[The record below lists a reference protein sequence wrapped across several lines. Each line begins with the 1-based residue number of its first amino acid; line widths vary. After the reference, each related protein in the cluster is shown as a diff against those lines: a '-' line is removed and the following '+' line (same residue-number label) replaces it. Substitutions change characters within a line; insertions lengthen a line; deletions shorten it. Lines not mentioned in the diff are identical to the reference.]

1 MNEALVSHR
10 GPGHLWLAS
19 LGQRGMALGL
29 TRIQAILERLD
40 RPDARMPCVVVAGT
54 DGKGSTSSMLAALLR
69 EAGLR
74 VGHYTSPHL
83 VETRERVRVGDAC
96 VSAEALDDALVAVQ
110 NAAQVLEPTPFE
122 ALTAAALVAFAA
134 AEVDIAVLEVGLG
147 GRLDAVNATE
157 PIVSVVTH
165 LSHDH
170 TAILGAT
177 LAEIAWEKTAVAR
190 NGRIL
195 VAAQA
200 VLVKNA
206 LRKHGLT
213 PRVLLLGQHASV
225 EPRGL
230 VGANWLQGGLLTGP
244 LLPGPLDVEIALPGA
259 HQLENAGLAVLA
271 YQGVTEWYEAQGRE
285 LADIDEVLGALAHSD
300 WPCRAEVIS
309 NDPTVVLDAAH
320 NPAGIAALAALLA
333 ERGNRWQIVLAVR
346 KDRVAADIVRA
357 LAPVASGFWL
367 PRMAGETLL
376 DAAELAAVV
385 DAVAPGAQV
394 AVANMTRCLAQ
405 AQTEAVAGCGVA
417 ITGSQHAL
425 GEWLQA
431 GTIAS
436 PRLNHRLGLDQTR
449 ENA

>member
-29 TRIQAILERLD
+29 GRIHAMLERLG
-40 RPDARMPCVVVAGT
+40 RPDQRMPCVVVAGS
-54 DGKGSTSSMLAALLR
+54 DGKGSTSAMLAALLR
-69 EAGLR
+69 DAGLR

-83 VETRERVRVGDAC
+83 VETRERVRVGATCVPADLLDA
-96 VSAEALDDALVAVQ
+96 AL
-110 NAAQVLEPTPFE
+110 AQVHAQAEDLEPTPFE
-122 ALTAAALVAFAA
+122 ALTAAALVVFAQA
-134 AEVDIAVLEVGLG
+134 GIDIAVLEVGLG

-170 TAILGAT
+170 MAILGNT
-177 LAEIAWEKTAVAR
+177 LQQIAWEKVAVAR
-190 NGRIL
+190 DGRTL

-213 PRVLLLGQHASV
+213 PRLVLLGQDMHEAS
-225 EPRGL
+225 RGL
-230 VGANWLQGGLLTGP
+230 VANWHQAGVLTGP
-244 LLPGPLDVEIALPGA
+244 TLPGPLDVEIALPGV
-259 HQLENAGLAVLA
+259 HQLENAALAVLA
-271 YQGVTEWYEAQGRE
+271 YQGVAQWFAVAGRA
-285 LADIDEVLGALAHSD
+285 LPGVDEVVAALAESD
-300 WPCRAEVIS
+300 WPCRAEVIATE
-309 NDPTVVLDAAH
+309 PTVVLDAAH

-333 ERGNRWQIVLAVR
+333 ERGRRWQIVLAVR

-357 LAPVASGFWL
+357 LAPVATGFWL

-376 DAAELAAVV
+376 DAQELAAVV
-385 DAVAPGAQV
+385 DAVAPSAQV
-394 AVANMTRCLAQ
+394 AVASAQRCLDQ
-405 AQTEAVAGCGVA
+405 ARLEAVAGCGVA
-417 ITGSQHAL
+417 VTGSQHAL

-431 GTIAS
+431 GVIIS
-436 PRLNHRLGLDQTR
+436 PRLNHRLGLDQTG
-449 ENA
+449 AKD